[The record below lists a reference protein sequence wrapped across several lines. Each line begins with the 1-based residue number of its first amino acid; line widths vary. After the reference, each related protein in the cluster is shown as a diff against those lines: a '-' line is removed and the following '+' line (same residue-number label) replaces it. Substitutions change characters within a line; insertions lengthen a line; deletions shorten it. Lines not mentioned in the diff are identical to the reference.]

1 MKICLYARQ
10 QCKWLGEG
18 CLREEELRPVFASEP
33 ERAVREVWACQWAGS
48 RLTIVGYLMYLAEE
62 RLKVRR

>member
-10 QCKWLGEG
+10 QCKWPDAGCPREG
-18 CLREEELRPVFASEP
+18 ELRPVFASSP

-48 RLTIVGYLMYLAEE
+48 RLTIAGYLIYLAEE